1 MNDDGGQAGPRP
13 RHRAVVGGGPGP
25 GPRPLAAAGA
35 LEAAMW
41 VASEMGS
48 VGSSRTVN
56 ESFRAFF
63 LLEAPAFGDQYC
75 ERVSQFR

>member
-1 MNDDGGQAGPRP
+1 MTSRRALIGPRSPAVGGALLVNDDCGQAGPRP
-13 RHRAVVGGGPGP
+13 RHRAGMGGAPGP

-48 VGSSRTVN
+48 VGS
-56 ESFRAFF
+56 E
-63 LLEAPAFGDQYC
+63 
-75 ERVSQFR
+75 

>member
-1 MNDDGGQAGPRP
+1 MDDDGGQAGPRP
-13 RHRAVVGGGPGP
+13 RHRAGVGGAPGP

-48 VGSSRTVN
+48 VGS
-56 ESFRAFF
+56 E
-63 LLEAPAFGDQYC
+63 
-75 ERVSQFR
+75 

>member
-48 VGSSRTVN
+48 VGS
-56 ESFRAFF
+56 E
-63 LLEAPAFGDQYC
+63 
-75 ERVSQFR
+75 